1 MTGIKTNL
9 KEDKDL
15 IMEIEVKTDNFRK
28 VVSCASR
35 ATSNKAIQPILN
47 NLLLSCVD
55 DSLVVSATDLDL
67 AIECKL
73 KANVSVS
80 GKITLPA
87 RKLDEIVSKASGE
100 DINISIDQNQ
110 LAKILS
116 NRSKFQI
123 NGVSSDDYPEVI
135 KKTEETLLEI
145 NQNDLLNAISLTSFA
160 TSKFDTNSILSGAN
174 FEINGKTFEIGA
186 TDGSRLARYQG
197 NLSSGSELKTKQ
209 SVVIPGR
216 ALIELERLI
225 NSFKDG
231 NEKISFYFLP
241 GQIVFQNNDFSL
253 STRLINGSFP
263 EYDKLIPKEQP
274 SKAIFKKS
282 DILSALDRVSILANE
297 RTNVIKITLKK
308 DSSAAQLVANSPDY
322 GNATD
327 EVDVEYSGNDIE
339 IAFNYKYMSEAIRN
353 IPNDKVIL
361 ELDSSLSPILI
372 KVNEKDYNYT
382 YLIMPVQLR

>member
-1 MTGIKTNL
+1 MTGIKSNL

-15 IMEIEVKTDNFRK
+15 TMEIEVKTDNFRK

-47 NLLLSCVD
+47 NLLLSCVN

-73 KANVSVS
+73 KANVSIS

-174 FEINGKTFEIGA
+174 FEINGKNFEIGA

-297 RTNVIKITLKK
+297 RTNVIKMTLKK
-308 DSSAAQLVANSPDY
+308 GSSAAQLIANSPDY

-327 EVDVEYSGNDIE
+327 EVDVEYNGNDIE

-353 IPNDKVIL
+353 IPNDKVVL

-372 KVNEKDYNYT
+372 KVNEKNYNYT